1 MKEVDKPKDAHVVP
15 GQHDLRKARDESMDD
30 APDFTP
36 EQWKWLKERTLEFE
50 KDYRPTRTLIEGL

>member
-1 MKEVDKPKDAHVVP
+1 MKEVEIPKNARVAP
-15 GQHDLRKARDESMDD
+15 GQHELSQARTEALAD

-36 EQWKWLKERTLEFE
+36 EQWKWLKERTLDFE

>member
-1 MKEVDKPKDAHVVP
+1 MKEVETQKDARVAH
-15 GQHDLRKARDESMDD
+15 GQHDQARSEPTAD

-36 EQWKWLKERTLEFE
+36 EQWMWLKARTREFE

>member
-1 MKEVDKPKDAHVVP
+1 MKEVENPKKARVAL
-15 GQHDLRKARDESMDD
+15 GQHDLNQARAESIAD

-36 EQWKWLKERTLEFE
+36 AQLKWLKERTREFE

>member
-1 MKEVDKPKDAHVVP
+1 MKRDETPKIARVAL
-15 GQHDLRKARDESMDD
+15 GQHDQARSEPTAD

>member
-1 MKEVDKPKDAHVVP
+1 MKEGVPPKN
-15 GQHDLRKARDESMDD
+15 ARDALGQNDLCQARTEAMTD

-36 EQWKWLKERTLEFE
+36 AQWKWLKERTLEFE

>member
-1 MKEVDKPKDAHVVP
+1 MKEVEKPKNARVAL
-15 GQHDLRKARDESMDD
+15 GQHDLSQARIEALTD

-36 EQWKWLKERTLEFE
+36 EQWKWLRERTLELE